1 MDRGPSRAAAALCS
15 LFLAAGLAGQWQFD
29 PLFGGHLPTRFDRTM
44 RVRLVDVDGDGDL
57 DLVEAADAAGV
68 GAVARLQRNDGSGLF
83 TDVTATQMPPRTM
96 AARWLDCGDLDGD
109 GDVDLVF
116 ADIAAN
122 DSVAVFLNQGGGQF
136 VDSSATAFVA
146 NVAGVWVTLL
156 VDIDGDG
163 DRDLVCGGIGSGQ
176 RVFVNDGSGHF
187 ADETASRLPLGFA
200 GNGSSSM
207 VAGDLDG
214 DGDQDL
220 VFGDQYFT
228 ASGGQPLRA
237 LANQGNGVF
246 VDATLQWLP
255 PNRYPTNEATA
266 LALGDAD
273 GDGDPD
279 LLVAHGNQNQL
290 LRNNGLGAFTDVT
303 ALTMPYDFEAETA
316 VVFADGDGDGDSD
329 IVTASGFAAR
339 YLRNVGGIFVDTL
352 AQSIPW
358 SGRAECDV
366 VAGDVDG
373 DGDLDLLF
381 ANAFAVGAQ
390 NRLVLNDGNGVFRDA
405 VRVRVPTVSDYFSG
419 GNGYRDAVDCGDVDG
434 DGDVDVVA
442 AGGQSLVLLRSDGVG
457 GFQRQAIWL
466 QPPYVS
472 DPTAVHLAD
481 VDGDG
486 DLDVLSWWYSTN
498 RPARL
503 SLNDGVGHF
512 TDVSA
517 THMTS
522 AFSTGLF
529 AVDVAD
535 FDLDGDVDAVGVDT
549 ARMLLWEND
558 GTGRYTVTVG
568 FPAQSL
574 LEPTA
579 VHAADFDGDGDP
591 DLVIGQNPAACV
603 LLQNDGAGGFT
614 NVTGAQSIAGGNRT
628 RAFASSD
635 VDGDGDLD
643 LMVGAADYIGA
654 PDPQPRLY
662 RNDGAFTFTDVT
674 ATQLPVVL
682 GHTVAMRFADL
693 DGDGDPDLV
702 IGGHPPQPTWQGV
715 VDRILTNDGSGTFTD
730 VTAQRS
736 VANPNPTGD
745 LAIADFDRDGDL
757 DLWYAKLGQHMLL
770 CNLRHQ
776 LSAPLLL
783 RPGQPWV
790 LEAHAR
796 YAPPGVTD
804 VVWPWLST
812 TRVSVPVP
820 GFGVLGIDPMV
831 PLSPLTIPQPA
842 GVASL
847 SLPVPNVP
855 ALYGAALHAQG
866 VCFSTNGFQ
875 HLTTVVS
882 DRILP

>member
-1 MDRGPSRAAAALCS
+1 MDRGPSRAAAAFCS

-44 RVRLVDVDGDGDL
+44 RVRLVDVDADGDL
-57 DLVEAADAAGV
+57 DLVEGV
-68 GAVARLQRNDGSGLF
+68 EGNWFTAFGAVARLNRNDGSGVF
-83 TDVTATQMPPRTM
+83 TDVTTTHMPPRAM
-96 AARWLDCGDLDGD
+96 AVRSMDAGDLDGD

-116 ADIAAN
+116 ADGAAS
-122 DSVAVFLNQGGGQF
+122 DSVVVFLNQGGGQF
-136 VDSSATAFVA
+136 VDGSATAFVV
-146 NVAGVWVTLL
+146 NVAGVRVTLL

-163 DRDLVCGGIGSGQ
+163 DRDLVCGRDSSSEL
-176 RVFVNDGSGHF
+176 VFVNDGSGHF
-187 ADETASRLPLGFA
+187 VDETASRVPPGLAAIGA
-200 GNGSSSM
+200 NAM

-214 DGDQDL
+214 DGDLDL
-220 VFGDQYFT
+220 VT
-228 ASGGQPLRA
+228 GGSRLRA

-246 VDATLQWLP
+246 VETTPQWLAV
-255 PNRYPTNEATA
+255 YPWQPANPVTA

-279 LLVAHGNQNQL
+279 LLVAHPNQNQL
-290 LRNNGLGAFTDVT
+290 LRNNGAGTFTDVT
-303 ALTMPYDFEAETA
+303 ATTLPYDNEAEVE
-316 VVFADGDGDGDSD
+316 VVFADFDGDGDPD
-329 IVTASGFAAR
+329 IATTGLDTDR

-352 AQSIPW
+352 AQNMPAH
-358 SGRAECDV
+358 GQVDADL
-366 VAGDVDG
+366 VAGDVEG
-373 DGDLDLLF
+373 DGDLDLVF
-381 ANAFAVGAQ
+381 ANAYGLGSQDRF
-390 NRLVLNDGNGVFRDA
+390 VLNDGNGVFRDA
-405 VRVRVPTVSDYFSG
+405 VRSRVPMWIDFYSG
-419 GNGYRDAVDCGDVDG
+419 GNGFRDAVACGDVDG
-434 DGDVDVVA
+434 DGDADVIVA
-442 AGGQSLVLLRSDGVG
+442 GTQSFSPLSLLRNDGVG
-457 GFQRQAIWL
+457 QFHRQVIAG
-466 QPPYVS
+466 QPS
-472 DPTAVHLAD
+472 NGAEPTAVHLVD

-486 DLDVLSWWYSTN
+486 DLDVLSWRYASY

-503 SLNDGVGHF
+503 SLNDGFAHF

-517 THMTS
+517 THMPFVFGS
-522 AFSTGLF
+522 APF

-535 FDLDGDVDAVGVDT
+535 FDLDGDIDAASVDT
-549 ARMLLWEND
+549 NQLQLWEND
-558 GTGRYTVTVG
+558 GTGRYTTAI
-568 FPAQSL
+568 PPQPL
-574 LEPTA
+574 MQPTA

-591 DLVIGQNPAACV
+591 DLVIGQDQSACV
-603 LLQNDGAGGFT
+603 LFENDGAGGFT
-614 NVTGAQSIAGGNRT
+614 QVTSAQSLAGGNRT
-628 RAFASSD
+628 RAFATAD

-643 LMVGAADYIGA
+643 LMVGAGDFVGS

-662 RNDGAFTFTDVT
+662 RNEGAFTFTDVT

-693 DGDGDPDLV
+693 DDDGDQDLV
-702 IGGHPPQPTWQGV
+702 IGGYPPEQSWDAV

-736 VANPNPTGD
+736 VAIPNPTGA

-757 DLWYAKLGQHMLL
+757 DLWLAKFGQDVLL

-783 RPGQPWV
+783 RAGHPWV

-796 YAPPGVTD
+796 YAPPGVID

-866 VCFSTNGFQ
+866 VCFSSNGFQ

>member
-1 MDRGPSRAAAALCS
+1 
-15 LFLAAGLAGQWQFD
+15 
-29 PLFGGHLPTRFDRTM
+29 
-44 RVRLVDVDGDGDL
+44 V
-57 DLVEAADAAGV
+57 
-68 GAVARLQRNDGSGLF
+68 
-83 TDVTATQMPPRTM
+83 
-96 AARWLDCGDLDGD
+96 
-109 GDVDLVF
+109 
-116 ADIAAN
+116 
-122 DSVAVFLNQGGGQF
+122 
-136 VDSSATAFVA
+136 
-146 NVAGVWVTLL
+146 
-156 VDIDGDG
+156 
-163 DRDLVCGGIGSGQ
+163 
-176 RVFVNDGSGHF
+176 VFVNDGSGHF
-187 ADETASRLPLGFA
+187 TDETASRMPPGLAAIGA
-200 GNGSSSM
+200 TAM

-214 DGDQDL
+214 DGDLDL
-220 VFGDQYFT
+220 V
-228 ASGGQPLRA
+228 SGGSRLRA

-246 VDATLQWLP
+246 VDTTLQWFAS
-255 PNRYPTNEATA
+255 YPWYPVNLVTA

-273 GDGDPD
+273 GDGDLD
-279 LLVAHGNQNQL
+279 LLVAHPNQNQL
-290 LRNNGLGAFTDVT
+290 LRNNGAGTFTDVT
-303 ALTMPYDFEAETA
+303 LATMPYDNEEESG
-316 VVFADGDGDGDSD
+316 VVFADCDGDGDPD
-329 IVTASGFAAR
+329 IVTAGIYTDRF
-339 YLRNVGGIFVDTL
+339 LRNVGGIFVDTL
-352 AQSIPW
+352 AQSLPPHGQQE
-358 SGRAECDV
+358 SDLA
-366 VAGDVDG
+366 AGDVDG

-381 ANAFAVGAQ
+381 ATWQAVGAQ

-405 VRVRVPTVSDYFSG
+405 VRSRVPMWIDFYSG
-419 GNGYRDAVDCGDVDG
+419 GNGYRDAIACGDVDG
-434 DGDVDVVA
+434 DGDADAIVA
-442 AGGQSLVLLRSDGVG
+442 GTQWFSPLSLLRNDGAAR
-457 GFQRQAIWL
+457 FQRQGIGG
-466 QPPYVS
+466 QPLNGVE
-472 DPTAVHLAD
+472 PTAVHLAD

-486 DLDVLSWWYSTN
+486 DLDVLSWWYSSY

-512 TDVSA
+512 TDVSD
-517 THMTS
+517 THMTW
-522 AFSTGLF
+522 AFSLGLF

-535 FDLDGDVDAVGVDT
+535 FDLDGDVDAVGVD
-549 ARMLLWEND
+549 AFQVLLWEND

-568 FPAQSL
+568 VSAQSF

-603 LLQNDGAGGFT
+603 LLQNDGAGNFT
-614 NVTGAQSIAGGNRT
+614 DVTGAQSIAGGNRT
-628 RAFASSD
+628 RAFATAD

-643 LMVGAADYIGA
+643 LMVGAGDYIGA

-662 RNDGAFTFTDVT
+662 RNDGGFTFTDVT
-674 ATQLPVVL
+674 STQLPVVL
-682 GHTVAMRFADL
+682 GHTVAMQFADL
-693 DGDGDPDLV
+693 DEDGDQDLV
-702 IGGHPPQPTWQGV
+702 IGGHPPEMYWGPV
-715 VDRILTNDGSGTFTD
+715 VDRILINDGSGTFTD

-736 VANPNPTGD
+736 AANPNPTGA

-757 DLWYAKLGQHMLL
+757 DLFYAKLWQDMLL

-783 RPGQPWV
+783 RAGRPWV

-796 YAPPGVTD
+796 YAPPGVTE

-847 SLPVPNVP
+847 SIPVPNVP

-866 VCFSTNGFQ
+866 VCLSTNGFQ